1 MAPTREEE
9 LKLREF
15 REDALS
21 KLGPAESFLKA
32 VLGIPFAFKRAE
44 AMLYIANFDSEVDY
58 LKTAFKTLEVPIMS
72 YLVLS
77 IVLVGRKVHPC
88 HGHASESSE
97 RTTVPYL

>member
-72 YLVLS
+72 YLVLL
-77 IVLVGRKVHPC
+77 IVFDERRHRDTMAIG
-88 HGHASESSE
+88 SESSE
-97 RTTVPYL
+97 RTTVS

>member
-21 KLGPAESFLKA
+21 KLGTAESFLKA
-32 VLGIPFAFKRAE
+32 VLGVPFAFKRAE

-58 LKTAFKTLEVPIMS
+58 LKTAFRTLEVLIVS
-72 YLVLS
+72 YLVLL
-77 IVLVGRKVHPC
+77 IALAEKEGTAMP
-88 HGHASESSE
+88 ESSG
-97 RTTVPYL
+97 RTIVPHL